1 MKHFPNILFVLIF
14 ILFAGCAEKKN
25 QPQEDNQNSL
35 HLVFMTDIHIRY
47 DLGAP
52 KGFQMAI
59 DTINKLNPD
68 AVLTGGDLV
77 MDALQVTEGK
87 ADSLYNLYLS
97 LAKGI
102 HAPLY
107 NTPGNHEMLGWED
120 EKKVPLT
127 NPLSGDGM
135 YRKKIGFPFYSFELK
150 GWKFFILNSVAHKEG
165 GYTGRVSEEQLRWL
179 KEELSKTDT
188 LMPLVVV
195 THIPLLTGY
204 TQFFKGATACNEEG
218 LVVANSREVLD
229 LFSGYNLKLVLQGH
243 LHFLEDNYVGGIH
256 FITGGA
262 VCSGWWRHKYHGL
275 EEGFLDLVL
284 TPEKISWKYIDYGW
298 DPEP

>member
-1 MKHFPNILFVLIF
+1 MKHFWNILFVFIF
-14 ILFAGCAEKKN
+14 LLFASCVGNAGRNAGDDKN
-25 QPQEDNQNSL
+25 AL
-35 HLVFMTDIHIRY
+35 HLVFMTDIHITS
-47 DLGAP
+47 DLDAVR
-52 KGFQMAI
+52 GFQMAI

-68 AVLTGGDLV
+68 AVITGGDLV
-77 MDALQVTEGK
+77 MDALQATEGK
-87 ADSLYNLYLS
+87 ADSLYDLYLS

-102 HAPLY
+102 RPPLY

-120 EKKVPLT
+120 EKKVSLS

-135 YRKKIGFPFYSFELK
+135 YRKKIGSPYYSFELK
-150 GWKFFILNSVAHKEG
+150 GWKFFVLNSVAHREG

-179 KEELSKTDT
+179 KEEVGKTDS
-188 LMPLVVV
+188 LMPLVIV

-229 LFSGYNLKLVLQGH
+229 IFTGHNLKLVLQGH
-243 LHFLEDNYVGGIH
+243 LHFLEDNYLSGIH

-275 EEGFLDLVL
+275 EEGFLDMVL
-284 TPEKISWKYIDYGW
+284 TPDKINWKYIDYGW
-298 DPEP
+298 EPKQ

>member
-1 MKHFPNILFVLIF
+1 MKHFWNILFVFIF
-14 ILFAGCAEKKN
+14 LLFAGCAGNAGRNAGDDKN
-25 QPQEDNQNSL
+25 AL
-35 HLVFMTDIHIRY
+35 HLVFMTDIHITS
-47 DLGAP
+47 DLDAAR
-52 KGFQMAI
+52 GFQMAI

-68 AVLTGGDLV
+68 AVITGGDLV
-77 MDALQVTEGK
+77 MDALQATEEK
-87 ADSLYNLYLS
+87 ADSLYDLYLS

-102 HAPLY
+102 RPPLY

-120 EKKVPLT
+120 EKKVSLS

-135 YRKKIGFPFYSFELK
+135 YRKKIGSPYYSFELK
-150 GWKFFILNSVAHKEG
+150 GWKFFVLNSVAHREG

-179 KEELSKTDT
+179 KEEVGKTDS
-188 LMPLVVV
+188 LMPLVIV

-229 LFSGYNLKLVLQGH
+229 IFTGHNLKLVLQGH
-243 LHFLEDNYVGGIH
+243 LHFLEDNYLSGIH

-262 VCSGWWRHKYHGL
+262 VSSGWWRHKYHGL
-275 EEGFLDLVL
+275 EEGFLDMVL
-284 TPEKISWKYIDYGW
+284 TSDKINWKYIDYGW
-298 DPEP
+298 EPKQ